1 MISRNFPS
9 CRAREL
15 FEAISTIVESGY
27 VLVRDERD
35 RRITGIV
42 TASDLSLQFQ
52 NLAEPFLLLREI
64 ELQIRRLLGDK
75 LSINDFDLL
84 GPAPGAKNK
93 AQTVADLTF
102 GQYLKLFQHP
112 HVWMKLGLKIDCAT
126 LTELLD
132 EVRVIRNDVMHLDP
146 DPMTPEELGTLKRT
160 VRFMQDLHELLP
172 KGPPLSAGA
181 NA

>member
-126 LTELLD
+126 MVSSPVSRCREQPCGKTWTIT
-132 EVRVIRNDVMHLDP
+132 RRCTTN
-146 DPMTPEELGTLKRT
+146 GLKT
-160 VRFMQDLHELLP
+160 AT
-172 KGPPLSAGA
+172 S
-181 NA
+181 